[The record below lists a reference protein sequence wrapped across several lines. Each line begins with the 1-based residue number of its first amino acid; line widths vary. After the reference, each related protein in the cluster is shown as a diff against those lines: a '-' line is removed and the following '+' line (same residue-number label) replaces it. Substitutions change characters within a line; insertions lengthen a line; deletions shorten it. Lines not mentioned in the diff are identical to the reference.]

1 MSVFDVQHKTCVLM
15 SQGETLNWPQQSS
28 GKLLHLTV
36 FCTSDPAK
44 RHWQNQFSKID
55 IKPMGHFEMKS
66 LLSGFYSGVFY
77 MLGLDKTC
85 FERASSSNGRFKCIK
100 LAANGHNIILQN
112 KLMEC
117 LNDMKVV
124 PCHQA
129 KRFSPITCRNERN
142 VWMMWLLPC
151 IFKPNDF
158 SHITCRNEGTVRM
171 MWILPCTFKPNNCH
185 VSRAEMNGMCEWCRC
200 CPASLSQMTF
210 MYHEQNWTECVND
223 VAVALHL

>member
-1 MSVFDVQHKTCVLM
+1 M
-15 SQGETLNWPQQSS
+15 SQGETINWPQQSS

-129 KRFSPITCRNERN
+129 KRFSSITCRNERN

-158 SHITCRNEGTVRM
+158 
-171 MWILPCTFKPNNCH
+171 H
-185 VSRAEMNGMCEWCRC
+185 VSWTELNGMCEWCGC
-200 CPASLSQMTF
+200 CPASLSQTIF
-210 MYHEQNWTECVND
+210 TYHVQKWTECVND
-223 VAVALHL
+223 VAFALHL